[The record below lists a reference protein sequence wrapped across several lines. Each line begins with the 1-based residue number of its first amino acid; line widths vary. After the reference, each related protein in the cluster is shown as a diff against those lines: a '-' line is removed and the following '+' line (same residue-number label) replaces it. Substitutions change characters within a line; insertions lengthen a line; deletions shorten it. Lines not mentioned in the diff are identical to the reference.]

1 MFPFSFSSIDFGIL
15 TFSNEAINYYY
26 KLSELLTFAI
36 YKEKKQTMFKK
47 RYNSKF
53 TALYHYYL
61 ITIPPQCY
69 LSFLFQVTFTT
80 SKSTLHSMGQNRI
93 FLS

>member
-15 TFSNEAINYYY
+15 SFTNEAINYYY
-26 KLSELLTFAI
+26 KLNEFLILLFGI

-47 RYNSKF
+47 RYNPKF

-61 ITIPPQCY
+61 ITTLLQCC

-80 SKSTLHSMGQNRI
+80 SKSMLH
-93 FLS
+93 

>member
-47 RYNSKF
+47 R
-53 TALYHYYL
+53 
-61 ITIPPQCY
+61 
-69 LSFLFQVTFTT
+69 
-80 SKSTLHSMGQNRI
+80 
-93 FLS
+93 